1 MRKWTY
7 LVAALLMAGATT
19 TFTGCIDNDEP
30 VGIENLRGAK
40 AELLRAKVAVEAA
53 EAARLNAVAEY
64 QKALAAH
71 EQANADFRKAEAKF
85 QEAVAEKEAART
97 EEEKAR
103 IEKQIAEY
111 KQEMEN
117 AALTHQ
123 ATMVGLQQSLAEANR
138 DYEVALKQI
147 EIAKALMSESQKVT
161 IASLE
166 TIVSTKKGA
175 VDTAADDVFEA
186 EKDLYEAMLDKA
198 QGGADANQATWIP
211 ALELKLKR
219 EQGKLT
225 AAEEALKKLQEFTAK
240 DVTTTDWRKE
250 VKTLEDSIEG
260 LKLVIADYDVEI
272 TKLTNSDE
280 YKAADKAA
288 TDAETALNGIATSA
302 YKYTYKFNNDYA
314 YGRAEFAVADKT
326 PIKPEQ
332 TGGAEAAVK
341 GELKAVNT
349 QLALYTTERIAM
361 LEETAKNGDKNLE
374 AAKKD
379 YTDGVDAWKKALEKY
394 SKVGD
399 YDQAKAKTEIAK
411 AGTAYDNAITA
422 AAGEAAKEKTAR
434 ETYAKALSAY
444 YTDADKYVGCITVE
458 VELDLT
464 LNGVSVGKEK
474 RTVAKWLSDTSLAQV
489 ALAAMMKPTTNFG
502 TTDFYTVG
510 EAIKTLGDKTTLLS
524 DLTTASNVAFGNGL
538 LTEDLA
544 DKDNYMR
551 VEPTETEVLAAMKAN
566 GNGPKTYGAA
576 GVYYSLKQLIASGEP
591 TNYKAVMADLQAA
604 ITSLTAKLDAMDK
617 AVADAK
623 ADLKVKKDA
632 FKVFTDKKDA
642 LDTAQGVIS
651 ARKTAIENV
660 KGTLVTAIDQNLGL
674 GDDIHFTDTKAF
686 EKALKDAVEAQE
698 DNVITAQKAV
708 AKAERNLKEAQEGK
722 YDAVATA
729 QKALDE
735 ATAEL
740 EAAQAEYEAAL
751 ADLKT
756 GLEIMAGTAKN

>member
-30 VGIENLRGAK
+30 AGIENLRGAK

-85 QEAVAEKEAART
+85 EEAKAEAEAART

-103 IEKQIAEY
+103 IEKMIAQY

-166 TIVSTKKGA
+166 SIVSTKKSA

-186 EKDLYEAMLDKA
+186 EKDLYKAMLDKA
-198 QGGADANQATWIP
+198 QGGADNATWIP
-211 ALELKLKR
+211 ELELKLKR

-260 LKLVIADYDVEI
+260 LKLVIADYDVKI

-280 YKAADKAA
+280 YKAANKAV

-341 GELKAVNT
+341 GELKAVNA

-422 AAGEAAKEKTAR
+422 AAGDAAKEKTAR

-474 RTVAKWLSDTSLAQV
+474 RTVAKWLNDTSLAQV
-489 ALAAMMKPTTNFG
+489 ALAAMMKPTTSFG

-566 GNGPKTYGAA
+566 GSGPKTFGAA

-632 FKVFTDKKDA
+632 FKVFTDKEDA
-642 LDTAQGVIS
+642 LTTEQGIIS

-660 KGTLVTAIDQNLGL
+660 KGTLVTAIKDNLGL
-674 GDDIHFTDTKAF
+674 DGITFTDTKAF
-686 EKALKDAVEAQE
+686 EEALKVAVEGKE
-698 DNVITAQKAV
+698 VEVIAAQKAV

-740 EAAQAEYEAAL
+740 EAAQTEYEAAL